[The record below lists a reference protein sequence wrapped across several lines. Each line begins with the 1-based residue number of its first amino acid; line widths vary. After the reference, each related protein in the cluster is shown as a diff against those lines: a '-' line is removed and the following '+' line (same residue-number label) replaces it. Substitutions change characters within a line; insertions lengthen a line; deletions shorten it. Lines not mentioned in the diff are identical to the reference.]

1 MAVVTKKKGSTLE
14 VTGVHDELEID
25 VGDVSDEIDPG
36 VDLSSETHM
45 NLLFKINADGAWGA
59 GDKIADVYLIE
70 TVQDS
75 DASSTDR
82 EEHYETPEWSAPT
95 FPQESFVGSIVAVDN
110 TLNEYYILR
119 DVPIPAYKFKIA
131 VHNTHDQ
138 TFDGLEINLQPWQYE
153 IA

>member
-1 MAVVTKKKGSTLE
+1 M
-14 VTGVHDELEID
+14 
-25 VGDVSDEIDPG
+25 
-36 VDLSSETHM
+36 
-45 NLLFKINADGAWGA
+45 GA

-82 EEHYETPEWSAPT
+82 EEHYGVSVMPPT

-119 DVPIPAYKFKIA
+119 DVPMPAYKFRVA
-131 VHNTHDQ
+131 VHNTDDSD
-138 TFDGLEINLQPWQYE
+138 FDGIEINLQPWQYE

>member
-1 MAVVTKKKGSTLE
+1 MAVVTKKLGSTVE
-14 VTGVHDELEID
+14 VTGVYDELMADE
-25 VGDVSDEIDPG
+25 GDVSGVIDPG
-36 VDLSSETHM
+36 SGNLSNETHM
-45 NLLFKINADGAWGA
+45 NLLFKINSGSAWGA

-82 EEHYETPEWSAPT
+82 EEHYGVSGMPPT

-119 DVPIPAYKFKIA
+119 DVPMPAYKFRVA
-131 VHNTHDQ
+131 VHNTDDSD
-138 TFDGLEINLQPWQYE
+138 FDGIEINLQPWKYE